1 MFFPTDKTDNKP
13 TKILK
18 DVEESANLIDTDD
31 FYPSFRPSIDCDVL
45 NSVIV
50 EENDEDMQSLNSSIA
65 TSNDF
70 EKSRQIDARIELSP
84 KILSNRPMFSS
95 EAGVLE
101 DSAVAQPNRD
111 ISVGGQDKF
120 QQISQANIQ
129 SPADKEILEIEKTK
143 TTDQLI
149 NHSTPNN
156 FASDEINVD
165 SRQNRKKFSVSS
177 RCVSVD
183 DNVGKE
189 TDVDDDDDD
198 EDDLENDDQDQ
209 SCSNLSELVQTGPM
223 PSLETNVKGLYH
235 STLVTTCVDDDS
247 DTEEEEPFENYDLK
261 VPNESWTDFKS
272 SHNRPAPVGCSSDSP
287 SAASSETSS
296 GPEKDHYDSL
306 EDDTDS
312 PLVSVSSMTPKGHPM
327 GAQKVGGQPL
337 PVSSNLSST
346 NSVGH
351 GKRSLPSIP
360 QDHSLQQIRAY
371 EILRQQ
377 WQKQY
382 DDSIENNQDQSCS
395 NLSEF
400 VQTGPNWSQSRE
412 VRPRCIEGQE
422 ISEKFKEPTLN
433 SKRQLPKPPPL
444 SPLVFNND
452 SGVASLEE
460 KCSGSE
466 NISAALPTTVTQR
479 QFDEKKRSSG
489 NGNSSVVSVVAAAP
503 SVGAPP
509 QQQQNNFLWVGL
521 EEESGV
527 QRRPKNH
534 NRLSSLSKKRHSA
547 PPGSLDEF
555 QNSSQI
561 ANSAKKSS
569 VSSGH
574 GHVSSK
580 KSLQNNKSGIYAFV
594 FNTDCGRPMKHF
606 FH

>member
-1 MFFPTDKTDNKP
+1 M
-13 TKILK
+13 
-18 DVEESANLIDTDD
+18 
-31 FYPSFRPSIDCDVL
+31 
-45 NSVIV
+45 
-50 EENDEDMQSLNSSIA
+50 
-65 TSNDF
+65 
-70 EKSRQIDARIELSP
+70 
-84 KILSNRPMFSS
+84 
-95 EAGVLE
+95 
-101 DSAVAQPNRD
+101 
-111 ISVGGQDKF
+111 
-120 QQISQANIQ
+120 
-129 SPADKEILEIEKTK
+129 
-143 TTDQLI
+143 
-149 NHSTPNN
+149 
-156 FASDEINVD
+156 
-165 SRQNRKKFSVSS
+165 
-177 RCVSVD
+177 
-183 DNVGKE
+183 
-189 TDVDDDDDD
+189 
-198 EDDLENDDQDQ
+198 
-209 SCSNLSELVQTGPM
+209 SELVQTGPS
-223 PSLETNVKGLYH
+223 PSLETNVNKGLYH

-247 DTEEEEPFENYDLK
+247 DTEEEAFENYDLK

-327 GAQKVGGQPL
+327 GAQKVGVQP
-337 PVSSNLSST
+337 PSAGPSNLSST

-382 DDSIENNQDQSCS
+382 DESLENNQDQSCS

-433 SKRQLPKPPPL
+433 NKRQLPKPPPL

-460 KCSGSE
+460 KCSGAESL
-466 NISAALPTTVTQR
+466 NAAAAPTTVTQR

-489 NGNSSVVSVVAAAP
+489 NGSSLVVSPAAAAP

-521 EEESGV
+521 DEESSV

-534 NRLSSLSKKRHSA
+534 SRLSTSSKKRHSA

-561 ANSAKKSS
+561 LANPAKKNS

-574 GHVSSK
+574 GHVTSK
-580 KSLQNNKSGIYAFV
+580 KSLQNNKSGIYDFV
-594 FNTDCGRPMKHF
+594 FLIQLNFELKS
-606 FH
+606 

>member
-1 MFFPTDKTDNKP
+1 M
-13 TKILK
+13 
-18 DVEESANLIDTDD
+18 
-31 FYPSFRPSIDCDVL
+31 R
-45 NSVIV
+45 
-50 EENDEDMQSLNSSIA
+50 
-65 TSNDF
+65 
-70 EKSRQIDARIELSP
+70 
-84 KILSNRPMFSS
+84 
-95 EAGVLE
+95 G
-101 DSAVAQPNRD
+101 
-111 ISVGGQDKF
+111 
-120 QQISQANIQ
+120 
-129 SPADKEILEIEKTK
+129 EKTQIFR
-143 TTDQLI
+143 T
-149 NHSTPNN
+149 
-156 FASDEINVD
+156 
-165 SRQNRKKFSVSS
+165 
-177 RCVSVD
+177 SVD

-189 TDVDDDDDD
+189 TDVDDDDDE
-198 EDDLENDDQDQ
+198 EDDLENDDLQDQ
-209 SCSNLSELVQTGPM
+209 SCSNLSELVQTGPS
-223 PSLETNVKGLYH
+223 PSLETNVNKGLYH

-247 DTEEEEPFENYDLK
+247 DTEEEAFENYDLK

-327 GAQKVGGQPL
+327 GAQKVGVQP
-337 PVSSNLSST
+337 PSAGPSNLSST

-382 DDSIENNQDQSCS
+382 DESLENNQDQSCS

-422 ISEKFKEPTLN
+422 ISEKYKEPTTLN
-433 SKRQLPKPPPL
+433 NKRQLPKPPPL

-460 KCSGSE
+460 KCSGAESL
-466 NISAALPTTVTQR
+466 NAAAAPTTVTQR

-489 NGNSSVVSVVAAAP
+489 NGNSVVFPVAAAPSVGAPAQQQNNSQRQFDEKKRSSGNGSSLVVSPAAAAP

-521 EEESGV
+521 DEESSV

-534 NRLSSLSKKRHSA
+534 SRLSTSSKKRHSA

-561 ANSAKKSS
+561 LANPAKKNS
-569 VSSGH
+569 VSGH
-574 GHVSSK
+574 GHVTSK
-580 KSLQNNKSGIYAFV
+580 KSLQNNKSGIYDFV
-594 FNTDCGRPMKHF
+594 FNSLELCLKRLPMCPGCGTVFQSR
-606 FH
+606 

>member
-1 MFFPTDKTDNKP
+1 M
-13 TKILK
+13 
-18 DVEESANLIDTDD
+18 
-31 FYPSFRPSIDCDVL
+31 
-45 NSVIV
+45 
-50 EENDEDMQSLNSSIA
+50 
-65 TSNDF
+65 
-70 EKSRQIDARIELSP
+70 
-84 KILSNRPMFSS
+84 
-95 EAGVLE
+95 
-101 DSAVAQPNRD
+101 
-111 ISVGGQDKF
+111 
-120 QQISQANIQ
+120 
-129 SPADKEILEIEKTK
+129 
-143 TTDQLI
+143 
-149 NHSTPNN
+149 
-156 FASDEINVD
+156 
-165 SRQNRKKFSVSS
+165 
-177 RCVSVD
+177 
-183 DNVGKE
+183 
-189 TDVDDDDDD
+189 
-198 EDDLENDDQDQ
+198 
-209 SCSNLSELVQTGPM
+209 SELVQTGPS
-223 PSLETNVKGLYH
+223 PSLETNVNKGLYH

-247 DTEEEEPFENYDLK
+247 DTEEEAFENYDLK

-327 GAQKVGGQPL
+327 GAQKVGVQP
-337 PVSSNLSST
+337 PSAGPSNLSST

-382 DDSIENNQDQSCS
+382 DESLENNQDQSCS

-433 SKRQLPKPPPL
+433 NKRQLPKPPPL

-460 KCSGSE
+460 KCSGAESL
-466 NISAALPTTVTQR
+466 NAASAPTTVTQR

-489 NGNSSVVSVVAAAP
+489 NGSSLVVSPVAATAP
-503 SVGAPP
+503 SIGAPP

-521 EEESGV
+521 DEESSV

-534 NRLSSLSKKRHSA
+534 SRLSTSSKKRHSA

-561 ANSAKKSS
+561 LANPAKKNS

-574 GHVSSK
+574 GHVTSK
-580 KSLQNNKSGIYAFV
+580 KSLQNNKSGIYDFV
-594 FNTDCGRPMKHF
+594 FNSLELCLKRLPMCPGCGTVFQSR
-606 FH
+606 

>member
-1 MFFPTDKTDNKP
+1 M
-13 TKILK
+13 
-18 DVEESANLIDTDD
+18 IDTDD

-84 KILSNRPMFSS
+84 KILSNRPMFGT

-101 DSAVAQPNRD
+101 DSAMAHPNRD

-120 QQISQANIQ
+120 QQISQTNIQ
-129 SPADKEILEIEKTK
+129 SSADKEILEIEKTQ

-149 NHSTPNN
+149 THSNPNN
-156 FASDEINVD
+156 FASDEINAD
-165 SRQNRKKFSVSS
+165 SRQANRKNKFSVSS

-209 SCSNLSELVQTGPM
+209 SCSNLSELVQTGP
-223 PSLETNVKGLYH
+223 PNETNKGLYH

-247 DTEEEEPFENYDLK
+247 DTEEEAFENYDLK

-312 PLVSVSSMTPKGHPM
+312 PLVSVSSMTPKGNPM
-327 GAQKVGGQPL
+327 GAQKVGVQSPSAGP
-337 PVSSNLSST
+337 SNMSST

-382 DDSIENNQDQSCS
+382 DESLENNQDQSCS

-433 SKRQLPKPPPL
+433 NKRQLPKPPPL

-466 NISAALPTTVTQR
+466 SLSAAAPTTVTQR

-489 NGNSSVVSVVAAAP
+489 NGNSSVVSPVAAAP
-503 SVGAPP
+503 SLGASP
-509 QQQQNNFLWVGL
+509 QQQNNFLWVGL
-521 EEESGV
+521 DEESSV

-534 NRLSSLSKKRHSA
+534 GRLSTSSKKRHSA

-555 QNSSQI
+555 QNFSQI
-561 ANSAKKSS
+561 LANPAKKSS
-569 VSSGH
+569 VSGH
-574 GHVSSK
+574 GHVTSK
-580 KSLQNNKSGIYAFV
+580 KSLQSNKSGIYIFC
-594 FNTDCGRPMKHF
+594 F
-606 FH
+606 

>member
-1 MFFPTDKTDNKP
+1 M
-13 TKILK
+13 
-18 DVEESANLIDTDD
+18 
-31 FYPSFRPSIDCDVL
+31 
-45 NSVIV
+45 
-50 EENDEDMQSLNSSIA
+50 
-65 TSNDF
+65 
-70 EKSRQIDARIELSP
+70 
-84 KILSNRPMFSS
+84 
-95 EAGVLE
+95 
-101 DSAVAQPNRD
+101 
-111 ISVGGQDKF
+111 
-120 QQISQANIQ
+120 
-129 SPADKEILEIEKTK
+129 
-143 TTDQLI
+143 
-149 NHSTPNN
+149 
-156 FASDEINVD
+156 
-165 SRQNRKKFSVSS
+165 
-177 RCVSVD
+177 
-183 DNVGKE
+183 
-189 TDVDDDDDD
+189 
-198 EDDLENDDQDQ
+198 
-209 SCSNLSELVQTGPM
+209 SELVQTGPS
-223 PSLETNVKGLYH
+223 PSLETNVNKGLYH

-247 DTEEEEPFENYDLK
+247 DTEEEAFENYDLK

-327 GAQKVGGQPL
+327 GAQKVGVQP
-337 PVSSNLSST
+337 PSAGPSNLSST

-382 DDSIENNQDQSCS
+382 DESLENNQDQSCS

-433 SKRQLPKPPPL
+433 NKRQLPKPPPL

-460 KCSGSE
+460 KCSGAESL
-466 NISAALPTTVTQR
+466 NVAAAPTTVTQR
-479 QFDEKKRSSG
+479 QFDEKKRSTG
-489 NGNSSVVSVVAAAP
+489 NGNSVVFPVAAAPSVGAPAQQQNNSQRQFDEKKRSSGNGSSLVVSPVAAAAP

-521 EEESGV
+521 DEESSV

-534 NRLSSLSKKRHSA
+534 SRLSTSSKKRHSA
-547 PPGSLDEF
+547 PPGSLDEL

-561 ANSAKKSS
+561 LANPAKKNS

-574 GHVSSK
+574 GHVTSK
-580 KSLQNNKSGIYAFV
+580 KSLQNNKSGIYDFV
-594 FNTDCGRPMKHF
+594 FNSLELCLKRPCALGVAQF
-606 FH
+606 FKVDKCNLAENRIDM

>member
-1 MFFPTDKTDNKP
+1 M
-13 TKILK
+13 
-18 DVEESANLIDTDD
+18 
-31 FYPSFRPSIDCDVL
+31 
-45 NSVIV
+45 
-50 EENDEDMQSLNSSIA
+50 
-65 TSNDF
+65 
-70 EKSRQIDARIELSP
+70 
-84 KILSNRPMFSS
+84 
-95 EAGVLE
+95 
-101 DSAVAQPNRD
+101 
-111 ISVGGQDKF
+111 
-120 QQISQANIQ
+120 
-129 SPADKEILEIEKTK
+129 
-143 TTDQLI
+143 
-149 NHSTPNN
+149 
-156 FASDEINVD
+156 
-165 SRQNRKKFSVSS
+165 
-177 RCVSVD
+177 
-183 DNVGKE
+183 
-189 TDVDDDDDD
+189 
-198 EDDLENDDQDQ
+198 
-209 SCSNLSELVQTGPM
+209 SELVQTGPS

-247 DTEEEEPFENYDLK
+247 DTEEEAFENYDLK

-327 GAQKVGGQPL
+327 GAQKVGVQP
-337 PVSSNLSST
+337 PSAGPSNLSST

-382 DDSIENNQDQSCS
+382 DESLENNQDQSCS

-433 SKRQLPKPPPL
+433 NKRQLPKPPPL

-460 KCSGSE
+460 KCSGAESL
-466 NISAALPTTVTQR
+466 NAAAAPTTVTQR

-489 NGNSSVVSVVAAAP
+489 NGSSLVVSPAATAP

-521 EEESGV
+521 DEESSV

-534 NRLSSLSKKRHSA
+534 SRLSTSSKKRHSA

-561 ANSAKKSS
+561 LANPAKKNS

-574 GHVSSK
+574 GHVTSK
-580 KSLQNNKSGIYAFV
+580 KSLQNNKSGIYDFV
-594 FNTDCGRPMKHF
+594 FNSLELCLKRPCALGVAQF
-606 FH
+606 FKVDKCNLAENRIDMEGG

>member
-1 MFFPTDKTDNKP
+1 M
-13 TKILK
+13 
-18 DVEESANLIDTDD
+18 
-31 FYPSFRPSIDCDVL
+31 
-45 NSVIV
+45 
-50 EENDEDMQSLNSSIA
+50 
-65 TSNDF
+65 
-70 EKSRQIDARIELSP
+70 
-84 KILSNRPMFSS
+84 
-95 EAGVLE
+95 
-101 DSAVAQPNRD
+101 
-111 ISVGGQDKF
+111 
-120 QQISQANIQ
+120 
-129 SPADKEILEIEKTK
+129 
-143 TTDQLI
+143 
-149 NHSTPNN
+149 
-156 FASDEINVD
+156 
-165 SRQNRKKFSVSS
+165 
-177 RCVSVD
+177 
-183 DNVGKE
+183 
-189 TDVDDDDDD
+189 
-198 EDDLENDDQDQ
+198 
-209 SCSNLSELVQTGPM
+209 SELVQTCPS
-223 PSLETNVKGLYH
+223 PSLETNVNKGLYH

-247 DTEEEEPFENYDLK
+247 DTEEEVFENYDLK
-261 VPNESWTDFKS
+261 VPNEAWTDFKS

-327 GAQKVGGQPL
+327 GAQKVGGQP
-337 PVSSNLSST
+337 PPAGPSNLSST

-382 DDSIENNQDQSCS
+382 DDSLENNQNQSCS

-422 ISEKFKEPTLN
+422 ISEKYKEPTTLN
-433 SKRQLPKPPPL
+433 NKRQLPKPPPL

-466 NISAALPTTVTQR
+466 SLSAAAAAPATVTQR

-489 NGNSSVVSVVAAAP
+489 NGNSSVVSPVAAAAPPVGAPLQQQNNSTHRQFDEKKRSSGNGNSSVVSPVAAAAP
-503 SVGAPP
+503 SVGAPS

-521 EEESGV
+521 DEESSV

-534 NRLSSLSKKRHSA
+534 SRLSTSSKKRHSA

-561 ANSAKKSS
+561 LANPAKKNS

-574 GHVSSK
+574 GHVTSK
-580 KSLQNNKSGIYAFV
+580 KSLQNNNKSGIYDFV
-594 FNTDCGRPMKHF
+594 FLIHLKFANLSVAQFLKQLNANSSA
-606 FH
+606 

>member
-1 MFFPTDKTDNKP
+1 M
-13 TKILK
+13 
-18 DVEESANLIDTDD
+18 
-31 FYPSFRPSIDCDVL
+31 
-45 NSVIV
+45 
-50 EENDEDMQSLNSSIA
+50 
-65 TSNDF
+65 
-70 EKSRQIDARIELSP
+70 
-84 KILSNRPMFSS
+84 
-95 EAGVLE
+95 
-101 DSAVAQPNRD
+101 
-111 ISVGGQDKF
+111 
-120 QQISQANIQ
+120 
-129 SPADKEILEIEKTK
+129 
-143 TTDQLI
+143 
-149 NHSTPNN
+149 
-156 FASDEINVD
+156 
-165 SRQNRKKFSVSS
+165 
-177 RCVSVD
+177 
-183 DNVGKE
+183 
-189 TDVDDDDDD
+189 
-198 EDDLENDDQDQ
+198 
-209 SCSNLSELVQTGPM
+209 SELVQTGPS
-223 PSLETNVKGLYH
+223 PSLETNVNKGLYH

-247 DTEEEEPFENYDLK
+247 DTEEEAFENYDLK

-327 GAQKVGGQPL
+327 GAQKVGVQP
-337 PVSSNLSST
+337 PSAGPSNMSST

-382 DDSIENNQDQSCS
+382 DESLENNQDQSCS

-433 SKRQLPKPPPL
+433 NKRQLPKPPPL

-460 KCSGSE
+460 KCSGAESL
-466 NISAALPTTVTQR
+466 NAAAAPTTVTQR
-479 QFDEKKRSSG
+479 QFDEKKRSTG
-489 NGNSSVVSVVAAAP
+489 NGNSVVFPVAAAPSVGAPAQQQNNSQRQFDEKKRSSGNGSSLVVSPAAAAAP

-521 EEESGV
+521 DEESSV

-534 NRLSSLSKKRHSA
+534 SRLSTSSKKRHSA

-561 ANSAKKSS
+561 LANPAKKNS

-574 GHVSSK
+574 GHVTSK
-580 KSLQNNKSGIYAFV
+580 KSLQNNKSGIYDFV
-594 FNTDCGRPMKHF
+594 FNSLELCLKRLCALGVA
-606 FH
+606 